1 MFFPA
6 LEQGGFRFAFVAGVS
21 HNHDPRARRVGRP
34 GRAACCVPPISERRL
49 SRYGRH
55 FVRIRELEEFER
67 RLIALFVDD
76 PTALHPRHQ
85 ALFRYA
91 VVMAKMNR
99 FRTPRGRD
107 VELGEEVD
115 GLRRWVIESLL
126 PLIPADGDARVDSLR
141 EIAPVLALRV
151 ERTRSELLEH
161 HINDFG
167 AEDLDE
173 ELRHKKPVLVLGGGG
188 GSGLVHL
195 GTFALLKELGVVP
208 ELIVGSS
215 MGSIMGLMR
224 AMERTYDPISV
235 AMAFPKNVDYNT
247 IFRPFSG
254 FSRFG
259 FPGAFHL
266 NIMRLARQVFEELL
280 DHSMPRF
287 SELPIKLEIVTT
299 GVRKG
304 FRFDDREYEQASD
317 ESLTPLALRR
327 KLKLFFGAVRQLS
340 KNPRLLT
347 QVVFGAESGTEHFPV
362 IEAAGFSCAV
372 PGFLHYDIFHDDPET
387 IGPLE
392 TVFDRHRLLRLC
404 DGGVINNVPSKVAW
418 ESVQRGSIGTRNAHI
433 MSFDAFAPLSK
444 GRNLIWIPVQQ
455 IARPAVVANM
465 PYSSYHKTFQDP
477 PSPLQIFVN
486 SYSKLKTIIKNARE
500 ELEEDTP
507 YIREALKELPPY
519 GVWGKVDGSG

>member
-1 MFFPA
+1 M
-6 LEQGGFRFAFVAGVS
+6 
-21 HNHDPRARRVGRP
+21 
-34 GRAACCVPPISERRL
+34 

-55 FVRIRELEEFER
+55 FVRTRELKEFER
-67 RLIALFVDD
+67 RFIELLVDD
-76 PTALHPRHQ
+76 SASLHPRHQ

-91 VVMAKMNR
+91 LSLAQMKE
-99 FRTPRGRD
+99 FRTAEGTD
-107 VELGEEVD
+107 VDLADDVD
-115 GLRRWVIESLL
+115 GLRRWMIESIVPML
-126 PLIPADGDARVDSLR
+126 PPDKKAQIDSLR

-151 ERTRSELLEH
+151 EKTRSQMLERH
-161 HINDFG
+161 VNDFG
-167 AEDLDE
+167 SEALDD
-173 ELRHKKPVLVLGGGG
+173 ELRKKRLVLVLGGGG

-195 GTFALLKELGVVP
+195 GTFALLKELGFTP

-224 AMERTYDPISV
+224 AIDRSYDPISV
-235 AMAFPKNVDYNT
+235 AMAFPKSVDYNA

-266 NIMRLARQVFEELL
+266 NIMRLAREVFEELL
-280 DHSMPRF
+280 GHSMPRF
-287 SELPIKLEIVTT
+287 SDLPIRLEIVAT

-304 FRFDDREYEQASD
+304 FRFDDREYEQAGD

-347 QVVFGAESGTEHFPV
+347 QVVFGAEEGTEQFPV

-372 PGFLHYDIFHDDPET
+372 PGLLNYDIFHDDPET

-392 TVFDRHRLLRLC
+392 QVFERRQLLRLC

-418 ESVQRGSIGTRNAHI
+418 ESVQRGSIGTRNTHI

-444 GRNLIWIPVQQ
+444 GSNLIWIPIQQ

-465 PYSSYHKTFQDP
+465 PYSSYHKTFRNP
-477 PSPLQIFVN
+477 PSPLQILVN
-486 SYSKLKTIIKNARE
+486 SYSKLKQIIKNARE
-500 ELEEDTP
+500 ELEPDVP
-507 YIREALKELPPY
+507 YIRESLKELPPY
-519 GVWGKVDGSG
+519 GVWGGKK